1 MIPIDL
7 SGRNALITG
16 VQNENSLGWPVALK
30 LLEAGAR
37 CAFSFQGERN
47 RATLERLTAGRE
59 NVAFLEVCDVM
70 NDDDLDR
77 LFDRVKGELGSLNF
91 LLHAIGFA
99 PPAAMQNPFI
109 ETKRADWQVALD
121 VSAYSL
127 VALTQ
132 RAAPLMVD
140 GGSIV
145 CLTYHASS
153 KVVAKYNVMGVAK
166 AALESA
172 TRYLA
177 YDLGPRGIR
186 VNAVSPGP
194 MRTVAARAIPGFHL
208 MYEKAAKV
216 AAMGRNASHEE
227 VGNTCLFLFS
237 DLSTGTTGETIYVD
251 AGYSIMGMSFE
262 DIPRP

>member
-7 SGRNALITG
+7 SGRTALIAG
-16 VQNENSLGWPVALK
+16 VQNENSLGWPVARK

-47 RATLERLTAGRE
+47 RAALEKLTKE
-59 NVAFLEVCDVM
+59 YDNVAFLEVCDVT
-70 NDDDLDR
+70 NDEDLER
-77 LFDRVKGELGSLNF
+77 LFARVRDELGILDF
-91 LLHAIGFA
+91 LMHAIAFA

-109 ETKRADWQVALD
+109 ETTRPDWHTALD

-132 RAAPLMVD
+132 RAAPIMRD

-145 CLTYHASS
+145 CLSYYASE

-166 AALESA
+166 AALEGA

-194 MRTVAARAIPGFHL
+194 MRTVAARSIPGFIL

-216 AAMGRNASHEE
+216 AAMGRNATHDE

-237 DLSTGTTGETIYVD
+237 DLSTAITGETIYVD
-251 AGYSIMGMSFE
+251 AGYHVMGMAI
-262 DIPRP
+262 D